1 MLLMATTNQNQH
13 LDLGS
18 DTSSVWNF
26 YTSSILRCHCT
37 GKPVVALA
45 NVSCSL
51 SGEKDSLAYN
61 YKNNRL
67 HFQSHGIKGSC
78 VNTTGVLPK
87 DFPNF

>member
-1 MLLMATTNQNQH
+1 M
-13 LDLGS
+13 
-18 DTSSVWNF
+18 
-26 YTSSILRCHCT
+26 
-37 GKPVVALA
+37 VALA

-78 VNTTGVLPK
+78 VNTTGILPK
-87 DFPNF
+87 DSQFLVTSFQTVKYRLLHLLKHVNNFEI